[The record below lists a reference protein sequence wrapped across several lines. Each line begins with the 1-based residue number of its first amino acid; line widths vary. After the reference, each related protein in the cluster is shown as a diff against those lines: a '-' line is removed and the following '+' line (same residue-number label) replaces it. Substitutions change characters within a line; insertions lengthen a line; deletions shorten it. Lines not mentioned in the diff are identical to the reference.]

1 MSVESTIHKEL
12 GAVQESLKHI
22 SGQLEKAE
30 AGRKHTYER
39 LEGMDRKLDH
49 LDWRVIAIENKLTNI
64 TPTIDKV
71 ERVHMQVEGASKFG
85 TFISRTGFFLFSAA
99 TGIIGYLANYIT
111 WK

>member
-1 MSVESTIHKEL
+1 MSVEKEL
-12 GAVQESLKHI
+12 GALQEGIKQI
-22 SGQLEKAE
+22 STQLEKAE
-30 AGRKHTYER
+30 VARKGMYER

-71 ERVHMQVEGASKFG
+71 ERVHMQVEGASKIG
-85 TFISRTGFFLFSAA
+85 SFISRTGFFLFSAA
-99 TGIIGYLANYIT
+99 TGILGYLANYIT

>member
-1 MSVESTIHKEL
+1 MSVEKEL
-12 GAVQESLKHI
+12 GALQEGIKQI
-22 SGQLEKAE
+22 STQLEKAE
-30 AGRKHTYER
+30 VARKGMYER